1 MKISEAMPKIQSE
14 LKAPKGQYNNFGKYK
29 YRSCE
34 DILEALKPILKKYDC
49 YITLS
54 DDLEVNSYGVYVKA
68 SAIITA
74 DDGTTATSIAYAKEA
89 EHKGMSADQAT
100 GAASSYAR
108 KYALGGLLAL
118 DDSKDSDSIKPPEP
132 QEVHAEEQPNAKQY
146 FCDICGKPF
155 IAFAKNGKYYTP
167 GQAHHM
173 AIAWGKKQGITD
185 GKARCRD
192 CLKKYAEGVGK

>member
-1 MKISEAMPKIQSE
+1 MPKIQSE
-14 LKAPKGQYNNFGKYK
+14 LKAPKSQYNSFGKYK

-34 DILEALKPILKKYDC
+34 DILEAVKPILSKYGC

-54 DDLEVNSYGVYVKA
+54 DSLEVTNYGVYVTA
-68 SAIITA
+68 TATITA
-74 DDGTTATSIAYAKEA
+74 DDGTSAVSTASAKEA

-118 DDSKDSDSIKPPEP
+118 DDTKDSDTMKPPEA
-132 QEVHAEEQPNAKQY
+132 QEIHAEEQPKAKQY
-146 FCDICGKPF
+146 VCDICGKPF

-167 GQAHHM
+167 GQAYHM
-173 AIAWGKKQGITD
+173 AVAWGQKQGITD
-185 GKARCRD
+185 GKARCKD